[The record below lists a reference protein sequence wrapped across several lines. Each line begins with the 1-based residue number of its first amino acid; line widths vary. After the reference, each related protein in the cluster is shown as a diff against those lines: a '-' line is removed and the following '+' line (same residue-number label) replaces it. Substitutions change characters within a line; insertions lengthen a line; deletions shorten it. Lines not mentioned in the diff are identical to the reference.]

1 MNMTFEEYKNKVKD
15 GIVTNDGKC
24 PVTFLLN
31 KIQGKWKNHVL
42 YEMCIYDTVR
52 FGTLKKDLPEITNTM
67 LSQTLKELEKDGFI
81 TKKEFNEVPPHTEYS
96 LTKMGKDLLPIFYEM
111 TKWRFKYI
119 K

>member
-1 MNMTFEEYKNKVKD
+1 MNMTFEEYKNKVKG

-111 TKWRFKYI
+111 TKLGFKYI